1 MRKKIFPIAVLT
13 TDGLTV
19 KLDEVDPIVALLV
32 FCRFFLLSDIVQ
44 MNARAQMSA
53 QRRTEAKYRS

>member
-1 MRKKIFPIAVLT
+1 MRKKLLPIAVLT

-19 KLDEVDPIVALLV
+19 KLEVDPIVALSV

-44 MNARAQMSA
+44 MDALKRL
-53 QRRTEAKYRS
+53 

>member
-19 KLDEVDPIVALLV
+19 KLEVDPIVALSV